1 MFDVKGEQAQWAVIY
16 DRLTTMN
23 IGDQITDKELFELL
37 PDAPETSVR
46 GAFWHA
52 VRQIEDDHQRT
63 FDRIRLTGYRMIA
76 PAEHERLARGQH
88 KKAKRRM
95 RSAWRKAHSADR
107 SLLTQTERRQIDAI
121 ELHLSQQRDMIRRL
135 DRGLKVERQERKAET
150 AGLAERV
157 DKLTDLLAR
166 HGITDHDAAPV

>member
-1 MFDVKGEQAQWAVIY
+1 MFETKADRAQWQIVY
-16 DRLTTMN
+16 DRLATMT
-23 IGDQITDKELFELL
+23 IGDEIADVDLAGLL
-37 PDAPETSVR
+37 PDASDNTVR
-46 GAFWHA
+46 SAFWRA

-63 FDRIRLTGYRMIA
+63 FDRVRLTGYRMVA

-88 KKAKRRM
+88 KRAKLRL

-107 SLLTQTERRQIDAI
+107 SLLTQSERRQLDAI
-121 ELHLSQQRDMIRRL
+121 ELHLAQQREMIRRL

-150 AGLAERV
+150 ADLAERV

-166 HGITDHDAAPV
+166 HGITEHAART